1 MDKSNYALIT
11 ALYDTQA
18 SDFYKDIYFPA
29 IKYGLFLLYN
39 KQVDI
44 TNYYIVENVQ
54 NEINECFGIKIPLIV
69 IKQTIKFI
77 SNNHSDFTVELLSNG
92 DQFAIKKAWD
102 KTIVDSI
109 EYRYEQ
115 NKISFSKLEDLFCRY
130 LTIQHIQT
138 DKTFLCFF
146 SENTEE
152 IFNYI
157 NNENDSCVRIN
168 EEYIHIINF
177 LKWIK
182 NEDVELYNIASD
194 IFWGSIIAAFLKRET
209 DINIK
214 PVNQVSY
221 YFDSSLVLSLLD
233 LDSQANNQYSKELV
247 GIIQASGN
255 LPYVHPLIIREVN
268 SILYSVER
276 DKVPKPNSGIAE
288 AYYRRDLTPSKIL
301 QIRQSLRSL
310 ISDAGLYIE
319 NTSDAQLDEIQ
330 KNYKN
335 KSSVIS
341 LSETRQNSYSDNI
354 RDIHDVF
361 MLDFISKKQAKCV
374 SIEKCNHFF
383 VSLNKDL
390 ISHFKGTTIS
400 ATISP
405 IIHPSRIVMDLWIHN
420 SKTTLIRK
428 EALTEVIARCT
439 ALNQTDVR
447 RKLKLIS
454 RYYKTEEFTEERYKA
469 VYLALMDRSKEVL
482 SGIDAITAS
491 ETDLEKAH
499 QYAEAIIQTSVK
511 LEEERREAHVDLQKR
526 FDELKE
532 IVTKDRKEREERDI
546 AKETYLNLIEKKA
559 SIQEQLLKISPHLL
573 ELEKQREK
581 SINMWLYWISIILQ
595 TMCFIAI
602 LIFGIKFIISGVGS
616 ENSFSDIINNI
627 NAGLIVSIAFAIV
640 IGIASGLMDLS
651 IFTPRKAYKNKKQRQ
666 IDVWNNES
674 VEYQSLIRKQESLIS
689 NISHIQEEID
699 SYNKTR

>member
-255 LPYVHPLIIREVN
+255 LPYVHPLTIREVN

-405 IIHPSRIVMDLWIHN
+405 IIPPSRIVMDLWIHN

-428 EALTEVIARCT
+428 
-439 ALNQTDVR
+439 
-447 RKLKLIS
+447 
-454 RYYKTEEFTEERYKA
+454 
-469 VYLALMDRSKEVL
+469 
-482 SGIDAITAS
+482 
-491 ETDLEKAH
+491 
-499 QYAEAIIQTSVK
+499 
-511 LEEERREAHVDLQKR
+511 
-526 FDELKE
+526 
-532 IVTKDRKEREERDI
+532 
-546 AKETYLNLIEKKA
+546 
-559 SIQEQLLKISPHLL
+559 
-573 ELEKQREK
+573 
-581 SINMWLYWISIILQ
+581 
-595 TMCFIAI
+595 
-602 LIFGIKFIISGVGS
+602 
-616 ENSFSDIINNI
+616 
-627 NAGLIVSIAFAIV
+627 
-640 IGIASGLMDLS
+640 
-651 IFTPRKAYKNKKQRQ
+651 
-666 IDVWNNES
+666 
-674 VEYQSLIRKQESLIS
+674 
-689 NISHIQEEID
+689 
-699 SYNKTR
+699 